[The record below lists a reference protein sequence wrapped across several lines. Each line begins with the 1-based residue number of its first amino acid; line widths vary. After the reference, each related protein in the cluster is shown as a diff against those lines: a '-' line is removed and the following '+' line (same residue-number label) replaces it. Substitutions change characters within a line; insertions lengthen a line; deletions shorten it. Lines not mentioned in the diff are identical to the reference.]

1 MKLWH
6 YTTKDRL
13 DEIIESGEIR
23 TSTANRTGQSESAT
37 LWLSSNPIWEHTA
50 TKLTSV
56 GGTIRGLT
64 KKEQHELFGLGR
76 IEVNTQNISFFSWS
90 TFVKNI
96 AAKRHVARSMEVSGR
111 TSGGNPNQWFGS
123 TKPIPKEHFIS
134 AEVWDGNEWQ
144 VIQTE
149 FK

>member
-6 YTTKDRL
+6 YTTKDRIQ
-13 DEIIESGEIR
+13 EIIESGEIR
-23 TSTANRTGQSESAT
+23 TSTENRTGQRESAT
-37 LWLSSNPIWEHTA
+37 LWLSSNPIWENTA
-50 TKLTSV
+50 TKLTFD
-56 GGTIRGLT
+56 GGTMRKLT
-64 KKEQHELFGLGR
+64 KKEQHEVLGLGR

-123 TKPIPKEHFIS
+123 TKPVGKEHFLS
-134 AEVWDGNEWQ
+134 AEIWNGEEWI

-149 FK
+149 F

>member
-6 YTTKDRL
+6 YTAKDRV

-23 TSTANRTGQSESAT
+23 TSTANRTGQRESAT
-37 LWLSSNPIWEHTA
+37 VWLSSNPIWENTA

-56 GGTIRGLT
+56 GDTIRKLT

-123 TKPIPKEHFIS
+123 TKPVGKEHFLS
-134 AEVWDGNEWQ
+134 AEIWNGEEWI

-149 FK
+149 F

>member
-6 YTTKDRL
+6 YTTKDRIQ
-13 DEIIESGEIR
+13 EIIESGEIR
-23 TSTANRTGQSESAT
+23 TSTENRTGQRESAT
-37 LWLSSNPIWEHTA
+37 LWLSSNPIWENTA
-50 TKLTSV
+50 TKLTFD
-56 GGTIRGLT
+56 GGTMRKLT
-64 KKEQHELFGLGR
+64 KKEQHEVLGLGR

-123 TKPIPKEHFIS
+123 TKPIGKEHFLS
-134 AEVWDGNEWQ
+134 AEIWNAEEWI

-149 FK
+149 F

>member
-6 YTTKDRL
+6 YTTKDRIQ
-13 DEIIESGEIR
+13 EIIESGEIR
-23 TSTANRTGQSESAT
+23 TSTENRTGQRESAT
-37 LWLSSNPIWEHTA
+37 LWLSSNPIWENTA
-50 TKLTSV
+50 TKLTFD
-56 GGTIRGLT
+56 GGTMRKLT
-64 KKEQHELFGLGR
+64 KKEQHEVLGLGR

-123 TKPIPKEHFIS
+123 TKPIGKEHFLS
-134 AEVWDGNEWQ
+134 AEIWNGEEWI

-149 FK
+149 F